1 MRLATALLLG
11 GFLVGS
17 AAPALAQQAT
27 EEEEAT
33 ERTVLL
39 CDEGERAGIW
49 EDRWEIQGD
58 RITFMRGDK
67 RAGSAIFERLPDYLR
82 ANLEGAEIWLNRYT
96 LRAYIAEK
104 NEQGLMLSR
113 TLDCRILDL
122 QL

>member
-17 AAPALAQQAT
+17 AAPALAQQAA
-27 EEEEAT
+27 EEETAGK
-33 ERTVLL
+33 TVLL

-49 EDRWEIQGD
+49 EDRWEIQGE

-67 RAGSAIFERLPDYLR
+67 EAGSAIFERLPDYLR

-122 QL
+122 RL

>member
-1 MRLATALLLG
+1 MRLATALLLS

-17 AAPALAQQAT
+17 AAPALAQQAA
-27 EEEEAT
+27 EEETAAK
-33 ERTVLL
+33 TVLL

-49 EDRWEIQGD
+49 EDRWEIQGE

-67 RAGSAIFERLPDYLR
+67 EAGSAIFERLPDYLR

-122 QL
+122 KL

>member
-17 AAPALAQQAT
+17 AAPALAQQAA
-27 EEEEAT
+27 EEEAAP
-33 ERTVLL
+33 EKTVLL

-49 EDRWEIQGD
+49 EERWEIQGD
-58 RITFMRGDK
+58 QITFMRGDK
-67 RAGSAIFERLPDYLR
+67 EAGSTRFERLPDYLR
-82 ANLEGAEIWLNRYT
+82 ATLEGAEIWLNRYT